1 MYVYSTIMSQMLV
14 KWPSIN
20 FSVILTFAFI
30 NWQDPEKKQ
39 FAEELLVYT
48 DAFSKAA
55 YSSITSKGD
64 VSEETGKRAELV
76 LVNRL
81 II

>member
-1 MYVYSTIMSQMLV
+1 MSEMLV
-14 KWPSIN
+14 KWPSVN
-20 FSVILTFAFI
+20 FSVVLTFASI
-30 NWQDPEKKQ
+30 NWQDSEKKQ
-39 FAEELLVYT
+39 FADELLVYT
-48 DAFSKAA
+48 DEFSKAA